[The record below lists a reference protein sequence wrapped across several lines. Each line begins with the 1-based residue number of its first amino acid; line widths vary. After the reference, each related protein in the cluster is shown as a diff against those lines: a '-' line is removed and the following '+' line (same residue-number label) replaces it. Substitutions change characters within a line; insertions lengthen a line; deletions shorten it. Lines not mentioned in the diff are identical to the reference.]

1 MRYMLD
7 GLKAALAALREAEQ
21 HSSYDSAL
29 RVLVDDR
36 E

>member
-1 MRYMLD
+1 MRYMRD
-7 GLKAALAALREAEQ
+7 GLTTALALLREAEQ